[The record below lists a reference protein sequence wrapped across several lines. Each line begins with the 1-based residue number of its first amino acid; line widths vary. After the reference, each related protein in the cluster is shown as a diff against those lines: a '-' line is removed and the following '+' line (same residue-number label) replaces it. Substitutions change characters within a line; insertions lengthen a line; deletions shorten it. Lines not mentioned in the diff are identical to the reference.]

1 MWICEPLECVYFKP
15 FHSRDLSDLVYL
27 EPADY
32 SEWCQKTATSILNG
46 NCLIKNLSEEQQ
58 AFGIADIG
66 DKEMNCS

>member
-1 MWICEPLECVYFKP
+1 MWICEPLECVDFKP
-15 FHSRDLSDLVYL
+15 FHSTDLSDLVYL

-32 SEWCQKTATSILNG
+32 SEWCQETATSILNG
-46 NCLIKNLSEEQQ
+46 NSLIKNTSEEQR